1 MGKTFT
7 HSVAD
12 FPKLFSLW
20 SPNNVVSPHEVPRKY
35 QALWRCSAGHEFSAT
50 GQTVL
55 KSKGEGCAACAGRA
69 VNPGVSDLATVV
81 PDAVD
86 IWDHEVNPLSPSQVA
101 ATSSRKYWWRC
112 SLGHPWLASPAKIT
126 RGQRCPYCSGRRVLH
141 GFNDAATA
149 FPHLLSWLHP
159 DSPLGLHEVTRG
171 NSNAVLLWRCPLG
184 HSWEKNLY
192 SLAVVGERCPYCSN
206 HRVLEGFNDLACTAP
221 HLLELWDP
229 SNERSPHDVLP
240 GAEEK
245 FTWRCSLGHPWRAS
259 AVKVSLG
266 TRCPYCS
273 NRLLLPGFNDLSTV
287 FPSIGEIWSPG
298 NNLSP
303 SQSLAYSDTLV
314 KLLCPLN
321 GTEYL
326 ESPRRFMRLGSPCLC
341 ASCYRPHSRSAFE
354 CSVVEALGALLPSYS
369 PILGDRSLIPPYEVD
384 IYYPELNL
392 AMECNGSY
400 WHSNAVVEKNHKVSP
415 REYHAMKRERCG
427 EVGVK
432 LLFIWED
439 DWNERREE
447 VLTAL
452 EESMGGNSPI
462 HPLFTILEKK

>member
-1 MGKTFT
+1 MGKPFT
-7 HSVAD
+7 RSVAE
-12 FPKLFSLW
+12 FPKLLSLW
-20 SPNNVVSPHEVPRKY
+20 SPNNVVYPYEVPRKY

-112 SLGHPWLASPAKIT
+112 SLGHPWLASPDKIS
-126 RGQRCPYCSGRRVLH
+126 RGQ
-141 GFNDAATA
+141 
-149 FPHLLSWLHP
+149 
-159 DSPLGLHEVTRG
+159 
-171 NSNAVLLWRCPLG
+171 
-184 HSWEKNLY
+184 
-192 SLAVVGERCPYCSN
+192 
-206 HRVLEGFNDLACTAP
+206 
-221 HLLELWDP
+221 
-229 SNERSPHDVLP
+229 
-240 GAEEK
+240 
-245 FTWRCSLGHPWRAS
+245 
-259 AVKVSLG
+259 
-266 TRCPYCS
+266 RCPYCS

-303 SQSLAYSDTLV
+303 SQSLAYSDKRV
-314 KLLCPLN
+314 KLLCPVN

-326 ESPRRFMRLGSPCLC
+326 ESPRRFMRLGAPCLC

-354 CSVVEALGALLPSYS
+354 CSVVESLGALLPSYS
-369 PILGDRSLIPPYEVD
+369 PNLGNRSLIPPYELD

-392 AMECNGSY
+392 AIECNGSY
-400 WHSNAVVEKNHKVSP
+400 WHSEAMVKKNHKVDP

-427 EVGVK
+427 DKGVK

-439 DWNERREE
+439 DWDERREE

-452 EESMGGNSPI
+452 EETIGGSPPV